1 MSGLLMVGLFIT
13 WVFVSV
19 MLSRWFARKFRHPT
33 VRTAIALLSFVV
45 LLVLPLV
52 DELIGM
58 QQFDALC
65 EGGATLKIDADAAKG
80 KTVRLVI
87 NPSNEILPGQMLV
100 TYHTHMSFRDVGTNQ
115 EIASFSTYVVKG
127 GWLIRALG
135 LFDSSV
141 PLVIGKPWCGPDNE
155 GSLPTR
161 YGFALVN

>member
-1 MSGLLMVGLFIT
+1 MRCARVG
-13 WVFVSV
+13 
-19 MLSRWFARKFRHPT
+19 R
-33 VRTAIALLSFVV
+33 
-45 LLVLPLV
+45 
-52 DELIGM
+52 
-58 QQFDALC
+58 
-65 EGGATLKIDADAAKG
+65 LKIDADAARG

-100 TYHTHMSFRDVGTNQ
+100 TYHTHAGYRDVGTNQ